1 MPLVKTRSQDVVG
14 PCPQSVAGVRSPM
27 HVLVRDTKS
36 ATANSDD
43 PYGLYNGNNTNCIVV
58 PVPTGALYAELYH
71 LYTFVSASNPSA
83 SVPVVRAY
91 GVGHRMFDSGGQAA
105 QRELNKVNA
114 GMPTGLPLDGRL
126 IQVARDPQVA
136 YDASPNLT
144 FDGGTAFEW
153 TTTHETIVLRC
164 SRPRVVYVGGFSEL
178 FAAIVTPADQTGAG
192 ILGCVFA

>member
-1 MPLVKTRSQDVVG
+1 MPLKAKSQDVVG

-27 HVLVRDTKS
+27 HVLVRDTKT
-36 ATANSDD
+36 ATTNPDD
-43 PYGLYNGNNTNCIVV
+43 PYALYNDAINTNTLIV
-58 PVPTGALYAELYH
+58 PVPSGALYAELYH

-83 SVPVVRAY
+83 SRPVVRAY
-91 GVGHRMFDSGGQAA
+91 GVGQRMFDTGGVAP
-105 QRELNKVNA
+105 QRELFRVNA
-114 GMPTGLPLDGRL
+114 GMPTALPLDGRL

-136 YDASPNLT
+136 YDADPNLT

-164 SRPRVVYVGGFSEL
+164 SRPRVIYVGGFSEL
-178 FAAIVTPADQTGAG
+178 FAAIVTAADQTGAG